1 MALIPLN
8 YSPPSGARELYNNSP
23 QLAECNLR
31 DDQGNRVTQTG
42 RGQQA
47 NKDRGSADR
56 LPVRFISS
64 APTLRQCPRPE
75 GPEIAFAGRSNAGKS
90 SVLNRI
96 TGSRSTAKV
105 GKTPGRTR
113 LLNFFAVEGGGR
125 LVDLPGYGYAK
136 AAKTAQHDWQ
146 ASVNDYLSN
155 RDALQGLV
163 LVSDIRHPG
172 QRFDM
177 ELLEWADA
185 SELPLLV
192 LLNKADKLGRNA
204 QAKALK
210 AAKRLTETMPLV
222 EVVLFSATSGL
233 GNDTVV
239 AWLREHLEGGG

>member
-1 MALIPLN
+1 MTLIPLN
-8 YSPPSGARELYNNSP
+8 YSPPTGGRGLYNNSHL
-23 QLAECNLR
+23 LAECKLR
-31 DDQGNRVTQTG
+31 DYQGNRLTETK
-42 RGQQA
+42 RTHKA

-64 APTLRQCPRPE
+64 APTLRQCPRPD

-96 TGSRSTAKV
+96 TGSRTTAKV

-136 AAKTAQHDWQ
+136 AARSAQNEWQ

-155 RDALQGLV
+155 REALQALV
-163 LVSDIRHPG
+163 LVSDVRHPG

-192 LLNKADKLGRNA
+192 LLNKSDKLGRNA

-210 AAKRLTETMPLV
+210 AMQRRAQAMPLV
-222 EVVLFSATSGL
+222 DVILFSATSGL
-233 GNDTVV
+233 GNDAVV
-239 AWLREHLEGGG
+239 AWLREHLNAGG